1 MEYAA
6 LIGVAFLAGWVDAVV
21 GGGGLLQVPALFAAY
36 PQAAPA
42 TLFGTNKLSSIAG
55 TSVATVRYLRV
66 VRVPL
71 RVLLPSFLAAL
82 VAAFLG
88 AKAVAVLPVGWLR
101 PVILALLALVAAYT
115 FFHGELGQT
124 HAPRLSAAAEWR
136 WAVAVGLALGFY
148 DGFFGPGTGTFLVF
162 IFVRWFGY
170 DFLSASASAKVVNF
184 GTNLAA
190 LAYFVPAGHV
200 FVALGLG
207 MAVANVAGSVLG
219 THWALRHGS
228 RWVRRVF
235 LVLVCALIGKFA
247 YDTFGQSLG
256 VS

>member
-1 MEYAA
+1 MDYAV
-6 LIGVAFLAGWVDAVV
+6 LVGVAFLAGWVDAVV

-55 TSVATVRYLRV
+55 TSVASLRYLRV

-82 VAAFLG
+82 LAAFLG

-101 PVILALLALVAAYT
+101 PVILVLLVLVAGYT
-115 FFHGELGQT
+115 FFHGELGQK
-124 HAPRLSAAAEWR
+124 HAPRLSARAEWA
-136 WAVAVGLALGFY
+136 WAVAVGMALGFY

-170 DFLSASASAKVVNF
+170 DFLSASAAAKVVNF

-200 FVALGLG
+200 FMALGLG
-207 MAVANVAGSVLG
+207 MAAANVAGSVLG

-228 RWVRRVF
+228 RWVRKVF
-235 LVLVCALIGKFA
+235 LVLVSALIAKFA
-247 YDTFGQSLG
+247 YDTFAL
-256 VS
+256 